1 MSIIS
6 YNEATIRKIIMHDG
20 EPYEVLAS
28 HVFRK
33 QQRKPVNAT
42 KLKNLLSGRVV
53 EHSFQVSDK
62 IDEADISKK
71 PVKYIY
77 ESKGEFWFHPEKTP
91 AERFTIAGALIGD
104 KKQWMRPNDV
114 YNAIVW
120 TNEDEEEQI
129 IGVDL
134 PIKMDL
140 RVKEAAPAVK
150 GNTSSGASKTV
161 VLETG
166 AEVNVPLFINEG
178 DIVTV
183 NTETNEYVG
192 RAEKN

>member
-1 MSIIS
+1 MAIIS

-42 KLKNLLSGRVV
+42 KLKNLLTGRVV

-62 IDEADISKK
+62 IDEADIGKQA
-71 PVKYIY
+71 VKFIY
-77 ESKGEFWFHPEKTP
+77 EAKGEFWFHPEKTP
-91 AERFTIAGALIGD
+91 ADRFTIAGALIGE

-120 TNEDEEEQI
+120 TNEDDEEQI

-140 RVKEAAPAVK
+140 KVKEAAPAVK
-150 GNTSSGASKTV
+150 GNTSSGASKIVT
-161 VLETG
+161 LETG
-166 AEVNVPLFINEG
+166 AEVTVPLFINEG
-178 DIVTV
+178 DKVII
-183 NTETNEYVG
+183 NTETGEYVG

>member
-1 MSIIS
+1 MAIIS
-6 YNEATIRKIIMHDG
+6 YNEATVRKIIMHDG

-62 IDEADISKK
+62 IDEADIGKK
-71 PVKYIY
+71 LVKFIY
-77 ESKGEFWFHPEKTP
+77 EAKGEFWFHPDGTP
-91 AERFTIAGALIGD
+91 AERFTIAGELIGD
-104 KKQWMRPNDV
+104 KKQWMKPNDV

-120 TNEDEEEQI
+120 TNEDDEEQI

-134 PIKMDL
+134 PVKMDL
-140 RVKEAAPAVK
+140 KVKEAAPAVK
-150 GNTSSGASKTV
+150 GNTSSGASKIV
-161 VLETG
+161 KLETG
-166 AEVNVPLFINEG
+166 AEVTVPLFINEG
-178 DIVTV
+178 DIVRI
-183 NTETNEYVG
+183 NTETGEYVG

>member
-1 MSIIS
+1 MLS
-6 YNEATIRKIIMHDG
+6 YNEATIRKIIIHEG
-20 EPYEVLAS
+20 EPYEVMAS

-42 KLKNLLSGRVV
+42 KLKNLLTGRVV

-62 IDEADISKK
+62 IEEADITKRPLK
-71 PVKYIY
+71 FIY
-77 ESKGEFWFHPEKTP
+77 ETKGEFWFHPEKTP
-91 AERFTIAGALIGD
+91 AERFTIAAAIIGD
-104 KKQWMRPNDV
+104 QKQWMKPGDV
-114 YNAIVW
+114 YNIRIF
-120 TNEDEEEQI
+120 TNDDDEEQI
-129 IGVDL
+129 IGVDM

-140 RVKEAAPAVK
+140 KVKEAAPAVK

-161 VLETG
+161 TLETG
-166 AEVNVPLFINEG
+166 ATVNVPLFINEG

-183 NTETNEYVG
+183 NTDTNEYVG

>member
-42 KLKNLLSGRVV
+42 KLRNLISGRVV

-62 IDEADISKK
+62 IDEADISKR
-71 PVKYIY
+71 PVKFIY
-77 ESKGEFWFHPEKTP
+77 EQKGEFWFHPEGKP
-91 AERFTIAGALIGD
+91 SDRFTISTSSIGD
-104 KKQWMRPNDV
+104 KKQWMKPNDI
-114 YNAIVW
+114 YNAIIW
-120 TNEDEEEQI
+120 TNDDEEEQV

-140 RVKEAAPAVK
+140 KVTEAAPAVK
-150 GNTSSGASKTV
+150 GNTSSGATKTV

-166 AEVNVPLFINEG
+166 SEINVPLFINEG
-178 DIVTV
+178 DFVTV

>member
-1 MSIIS
+1 MAIIS

-33 QQRKPVNAT
+33 QQRKPVYAT

-62 IDEADISKK
+62 IDKADISKK

-77 ESKGEFWFHPEKTP
+77 EAKGEFWFHPEKNP
-91 AERFTIAGALIGD
+91 AERFTISGTLIGE

-114 YNAIVW
+114 YNAIIW
-120 TNEDEEEQI
+120 TNEDDEEQV

-140 RVKEAAPAVK
+140 KVKEAAPAVK

-166 AEVNVPLFINEG
+166 AEINVPLFINEG
-178 DIVTV
+178 DVVTI